1 MRKSWKKSRKLV
13 LGIAVALGCSMAS
26 VAFAA
31 EDGLVFNNS
40 ITGDISKDTE
50 YVTAGVIDQGN
61 GSYNFKENVTINSEV
76 GALFQPSSSYTTYNR
91 FVAPIYTAVGKDIT
105 INMNNNTLNINHIAG
120 NEYNASKLVGLAA
133 GQGSSLEINN
143 AGNINI
149 TFANEKGNNHTG
161 ALAYGGGK
169 LIIHNGGENQDQKI
183 FSFNGLYEAKG
194 KRGLYAET
202 KKSDSGEESQ
212 IIIDG
217 LVNIVAKDTSAYGGA
232 TISESYAVQ
241 ADSAQIDIGGG
252 KFVGRLEAKHTYNY
266 GDVTRINVNTQK
278 DNDGNIIGAADNV
291 VQIDGDL
298 RAKGSSSKKAAQV
311 NVGLNGEDSYLHG
324 NVIGTQSSNATLDN
338 ESAYDSTT
346 KYGVNIY
353 MDNGADWTGGAKGA
367 LTLRMHNGATWH
379 GGSNAEKDSDAINH
393 MSMTLDTGAVWYHN
407 GTHDIAV
414 DYFTGGKDEAARG
427 TIVMDG
433 DKNITLSNYTGNTM
447 VSFVRDSEYPTRV
460 LGGNI
465 TIGSAAEGS
474 VITLSTDNDGLD
486 TSNAEEVTKVMNKLA
501 DKLTYTGAIEGAENN
516 LDGYVQIA
524 EGLTSSSAALKLGSI
539 DFSAEDG
546 KGSLKE
552 GSIVTPD
559 GQKNPGVIYGDKE
572 TAMMKGAKTAMAS
585 SALMW
590 RAENNDLMKR
600 MGDLRL
606 AEGESG
612 IWAKYYGGKYSM
624 DGQNTDLSVKYNAYQ
639 VGYDREL
646 GNGWLAGVAL
656 SYNDGDSTYG
666 SGRADLKGTSLGLY
680 GTWKGDD
687 GQYLDLI
694 AKYSRLENEFD
705 VRNAYGHK
713 LSGDYKTW
721 GASLSAEYGKR
732 FEMNKG
738 FYVDPS
744 VELTLGR
751 IAAKDYTAG
760 SDYLDSWG
768 RDRSLSVEQDA
779 FTSFIGRVG
788 VRLGQK
794 TDTASYFVKLAAA
807 HEFSGDFDTTFRA
820 AGEAD
825 GRTSIDLGDTWCE
838 AQVGLTAKLSDN
850 NTFYA
855 SYERTFGGDV
865 EQKYRLDAGLR
876 WSF

>member
-1 MRKSWKKSRKLV
+1 MSSKNKTQV
-13 LGIAVALGCSMAS
+13 IIAG
-26 VAFAA
+26 
-31 EDGLVFNNS
+31 
-40 ITGDISKDTE
+40 K
-50 YVTAGVIDQGN
+50 
-61 GSYNFKENVTINSEV
+61 
-76 GALFQPSSSYTTYNR
+76 
-91 FVAPIYTAVGKDIT
+91 IYTLSGYESEEYLQKVAAYLNGKIT
-105 INMNNNTLNINHIAG
+105 EFRGMDGYHRLSQEMRSILLNLNI
-120 NEYNASKLVGLAA
+120 
-133 GQGSSLEINN
+133 
-143 AGNINI
+143 
-149 TFANEKGNNHTG
+149 
-161 ALAYGGGK
+161 
-169 LIIHNGGENQDQKI
+169 
-183 FSFNGLYEAKG
+183 
-194 KRGLYAET
+194 
-202 KKSDSGEESQ
+202 
-212 IIIDG
+212 
-217 LVNIVAKDTSAYGGA
+217 
-232 TISESYAVQ
+232 
-241 ADSAQIDIGGG
+241 AD
-252 KFVGRLEAKHTYNY
+252 
-266 GDVTRINVNTQK
+266 
-278 DNDGNIIGAADNV
+278 
-291 VQIDGDL
+291 
-298 RAKGSSSKKAAQV
+298 
-311 NVGLNGEDSYLHG
+311 
-324 NVIGTQSSNATLDN
+324 
-338 ESAYDSTT
+338 
-346 KYGVNIY
+346 
-353 MDNGADWTGGAKGA
+353 
-367 LTLRMHNGATWH
+367 
-379 GGSNAEKDSDAINH
+379 
-393 MSMTLDTGAVWYHN
+393 
-407 GTHDIAV
+407 

-433 DKNITLSNYTGNTM
+433 DKNITLSNYTGNTI

-606 AEGESG
+606 SEGESG

-680 GTWKGDD
+680 GTWQGDD

>member
-50 YVTAGVIDQGN
+50 YAAAGVIDASN
-61 GSYNFKENVTINSEV
+61 GVYNFKKDTTINSNTGDMV
-76 GALFQPSSSYTTYNR
+76 RPPSGYASGR
-91 FVAPIYTAVGKDIT
+91 IIAPIKLIDNTKLSM
-105 INMNNNTLNINHIAG
+105 NMNNNTLNIYHHDVLAEG
-120 NEYNASKLVGLAA
+120 KANALLPGMTAIK
-133 GQGSSLEINN
+133 GSTLEINN
-143 AGNINI
+143 AGKINVSFESAAGYEYGI
-149 TFANEKGNNHTG
+149 
-161 ALAYGGGK
+161 LAQGGSK
-169 LIIHNGGENQDQKI
+169 VIIHNGGDNQENRI
-183 FSFNGLYEAKG
+183 FSFNGLDASKSKDG
-194 KRGLYAET
+194 IFADTR
-202 KKSDSGEESQ
+202 KSDSGEETK
-212 IIIDG
+212 IVIDG
-217 LVNIVAKDTSAYGGA
+217 LVSIVSRNTPYGSGIVVSNA
-232 TISESYAVQ
+232 IS

-252 KFVGRLEAKHTYNY
+252 KIIGRLNTTHKYNY
-266 GDVTRINVNTQK
+266 GDVTQININMKK
-278 DNDGNIIGAADNV
+278 DA
-291 VQIDGDL
+291 
-298 RAKGSSSKKAAQV
+298 
-311 NVGLNGEDSYLHG
+311 EG
-324 NVIGTQSSNATLDN
+324 NVIGAGDNIVQIEGDASTSSVANANRINIGLNGSDSYFKGNVIGYDVTNADKYAGD
-338 ESAYDSTT
+338 SAADGMTNH
-346 KYGVNIY
+346 GVNIF
-353 MDNGADWTGGAKGA
+353 MDNAANWTGDAKGV

-379 GGSNAEKDSDAINH
+379 GGSNAVKDSEKVNR
-393 MSMTLDTGAVWYHN
+393 MSMTVDTGAAWHHA
-407 GTHDIAV
+407 GTSDINV
-414 DYFTGGKDEAARG
+414 DYFTGGKDEATRG
-427 TIVMDG
+427 TIVMDC
-433 DKNITLSNYTGNTM
+433 DKDITLNNYSGNTV
-447 VSFVRDSEYPTRV
+447 VSFNRDSEYPTRV

-486 TSNAEEVTKVMNKLA
+486 TSNAEEITKVMNKLA

-680 GTWKGDD
+680 GTWQGDD

-838 AQVGLTAKLSDN
+838 AQVGMTAKLSDN

-855 SYERTFGGDV
+855 SYERNFGGDV

>member
-1 MRKSWKKSRKLV
+1 
-13 LGIAVALGCSMAS
+13 
-26 VAFAA
+26 
-31 EDGLVFNNS
+31 
-40 ITGDISKDTE
+40 
-50 YVTAGVIDQGN
+50 
-61 GSYNFKENVTINSEV
+61 
-76 GALFQPSSSYTTYNR
+76 
-91 FVAPIYTAVGKDIT
+91 
-105 INMNNNTLNINHIAG
+105 
-120 NEYNASKLVGLAA
+120 
-133 GQGSSLEINN
+133 
-143 AGNINI
+143 
-149 TFANEKGNNHTG
+149 
-161 ALAYGGGK
+161 
-169 LIIHNGGENQDQKI
+169 
-183 FSFNGLYEAKG
+183 
-194 KRGLYAET
+194 
-202 KKSDSGEESQ
+202 
-212 IIIDG
+212 
-217 LVNIVAKDTSAYGGA
+217 
-232 TISESYAVQ
+232 
-241 ADSAQIDIGGG
+241 
-252 KFVGRLEAKHTYNY
+252 
-266 GDVTRINVNTQK
+266 
-278 DNDGNIIGAADNV
+278 
-291 VQIDGDL
+291 
-298 RAKGSSSKKAAQV
+298 
-311 NVGLNGEDSYLHG
+311 
-324 NVIGTQSSNATLDN
+324 
-338 ESAYDSTT
+338 
-346 KYGVNIY
+346 
-353 MDNGADWTGGAKGA
+353 
-367 LTLRMHNGATWH
+367 
-379 GGSNAEKDSDAINH
+379 
-393 MSMTLDTGAVWYHN
+393 
-407 GTHDIAV
+407 
-414 DYFTGGKDEAARG
+414 
-427 TIVMDG
+427 
-433 DKNITLSNYTGNTM
+433 
-447 VSFVRDSEYPTRV
+447 
-460 LGGNI
+460 
-465 TIGSAAEGS
+465 
-474 VITLSTDNDGLD
+474 
-486 TSNAEEVTKVMNKLA
+486 
-501 DKLTYTGAIEGAENN
+501 
-516 LDGYVQIA
+516 
-524 EGLTSSSAALKLGSI
+524 
-539 DFSAEDG
+539 
-546 KGSLKE
+546 
-552 GSIVTPD
+552 
-559 GQKNPGVIYGDKE
+559 
-572 TAMMKGAKTAMAS
+572 
-585 SALMW
+585 MW

-624 DGQNTDLSVKYNAYQ
+624 DDQNTDLSVKYNAYQ

-656 SYNDGDSTYG
+656 SYNDGDSTYS

-694 AKYSRLENEFD
+694 AKCSRLENEFD

-825 GRTSIDLGDTWCE
+825 GKTSIDLGDTWCE

-855 SYERTFGGDV
+855 SYERNFGGDV